1 MKIIFHLLTAIALC
15 LSVTSFGQKTVTGTI
30 TSDNVKRSYRLYIP
44 KSYTGATPV
53 PLLFNFHGYTSNA
66 TQQEFYG
73 SFKAIADTANF
84 LVLLPEGLPLIG
96 TNTGFNNFSLPG
108 VKPDDVLFTSDLID
122 SISARYSVDRNRIY
136 STGMSNG
143 GFMSYD
149 LACFLSDRI
158 AAIASVAGSMIPLHL
173 NTCQAKHPTP
183 VMQIHGTTDPVI
195 PYDGV
200 GPLVTS
206 IHMDT
211 LLNYWVN
218 FNRCNPQPVKINIP
232 NANTADNCTAERYIY
247 EGGQNGSTVEFFKI
261 IGGGH
266 TWPGTIIPSG
276 SGNTNRD
283 FNASLAIWQFLS
295 KYRLNQVSAASQSVA
310 ANADFSISPNPS
322 NGQFQL
328 KSEYPGNCT
337 LYVYNAVGV
346 LQQQQNISE
355 GISPFTLQESA
366 PGIYFYQIRDNSNL
380 LKSGR
385 LVVE

>member
-1 MKIIFHLLTAIALC
+1 MKKINNFLAVFALL
-15 LSVTSFGQKTVTGTI
+15 LSVASYGQKTVTGTI

-66 TQQEFYG
+66 TIQEFYG

-84 LVLLPEGLPLIG
+84 LVVLPEGLPLVG

-122 SISARYSVDRNRIY
+122 SISTLYSIDRNRIY

-158 AAIASVAGSMIPLHL
+158 AAIASVAGSMISLHL

-206 IHMDT
+206 VHMDT
-211 LLNYWVN
+211 LINYWVN
-218 FNRCNPQPVKINIP
+218 FNRCNPQPTKIDLP
-232 NANTADNCTAERYIY
+232 NSNTSDNCTAERYIY
-247 EGGQNGSTVEFFKI
+247 GNGQNGTEVEFIKV

-266 TWPGTIIPSG
+266 TWPGSVISTG

-295 KYRLNQVSAASQSVA
+295 KYRLNQVSTTNQSVA
-310 ANADFSISPNPS
+310 NNPDFSIFPNPS
-322 NGQFQL
+322 TGLFQL
-328 KSEYPGNCT
+328 RSDYPGHCM
-337 LYVYNAVGV
+337 LYIYNAVGQ
-346 LQQQQNISE
+346 LQQQQVIGE
-355 GISPFTLQESA
+355 GSTPFSLESNA
-366 PGIYFYQIRDNSNL
+366 PGIYFYQIRANGNL

-385 LVVE
+385 LVLE